1 MLFLRHSEQS
11 DRFEYFTLVFYLFL
25 IFDMKKIAFRLV
37 YNRKKQLNGEG
48 KALIQIEAYLEK
60 QKIYFSSH
68 IYIKPINWDAKRKM
82 VVGHPHQA
90 ELNRQLHEFIL
101 DLEYKELEL
110 WKQGV
115 PLSLKNFKSHI
126 SQQKTGKSAFLT
138 ESRKWV
144 EKSNRKES
152 TKKNL
157 QTTIEL
163 LERHFPTLTFQ
174 ELDYSFLSGLEE
186 LLRKREYNVNTIA
199 KHLRQLKTLVN
210 EAVRRGYMLQSP
222 FIHYSIKT
230 VESRHTF
237 LLPQEVDALEQLYPR
252 LSSEKHRHAL
262 DAFLFC
268 CYTGLRYSDFIQL
281 SSANIIQ
288 LEKEL
293 WLVFQSKKT
302 AVETKLPLLWLFQ
315 GKALKILH
323 RYADK
328 DSFFRLAPN
337 SIINKVLIKLGKSA
351 GIQKHF
357 SFHTARHTN
366 ATLLIYSGANITT
379 VQKLLGHKNIK
390 TTQIYS
396 EIFPESI
403 VEDLKK
409 CRFSTNTKE

>member
-1 MLFLRHSEQS
+1 
-11 DRFEYFTLVFYLFL
+11 
-25 IFDMKKIAFRLV
+25 MKKIAFRLV

-60 QKIYFSSH
+60 QKVYFSSH

-82 VVGHPHQA
+82 VVEHPHQV

-110 WKQGV
+110 WKQGA

-126 SQQKTGKSAFLT
+126 GQYKTGKSAFLT

-163 LERHFPTLTFQ
+163 LECHFPTLTFQ

-186 LLRKREYNVNTIA
+186 LLHKREYNVNTIA

-210 EAVRRGYMLQSP
+210 EAVRRGYMQQSP

-237 LLPQEVDALEQLYPR
+237 LLPQEVETLEQLYPR

-268 CYTGLRYSDFIQL
+268 CYTGLRYSDFTQL

-288 LEKEL
+288 VEKES
-293 WLVFQSKKT
+293 WLVFRSKKT

-328 DSFFRLAPN
+328 DSFFRIAPN
-337 SIINKVLIKLGKSA
+337 SIINKVLIKLGENA

-379 VQKLLGHKNIK
+379 VQKLLGHKSIK
-390 TTQIYS
+390 TTQI
-396 EIFPESI
+396 
-403 VEDLKK
+403 
-409 CRFSTNTKE
+409 

>member
-1 MLFLRHSEQS
+1 
-11 DRFEYFTLVFYLFL
+11 
-25 IFDMKKIAFRLV
+25 MKKITFRLV
-37 YNRKKQLNGEG
+37 YNRKKKLNKEE
-48 KALIQIEAYLEK
+48 KALIQIEAYFEK
-60 QKIYFSSH
+60 QKTYFSSH
-68 IYIKPINWDAKRKM
+68 IYVKPINWDAKRKM
-82 VVGHPHQA
+82 VVKHPHQV
-90 ELNRQLHEFIL
+90 ELNRLLHEFIL

-110 WKQGV
+110 WKQGI
-115 PLSLKNFKSHI
+115 PLSIKNFKYHI
-126 SQQKTGKSAFLT
+126 TQQKTGKSAFLT

-144 EKSNRKES
+144 EKSSRKES

-163 LERHFPTLTFQ
+163 LECYFPTLTFQ
-174 ELDYSFLSGLEE
+174 ELDYSFLSNLED
-186 LLRKREYNVNTIA
+186 LLRKKEYNINTIA

-210 EAVRRGYMLQSP
+210 EAIRRGYMQQSP
-222 FIHYSIKT
+222 FTHYSIKT
-230 VESRHTF
+230 VESKHTF
-237 LLPQEVDALEQLYPR
+237 LLPQEVDALEQLCPQ

-268 CYTGLRYSDFIQL
+268 CYTGLRYSDFTQL
-281 SSANIIQ
+281 SSDNIVQ
-288 LEKEL
+288 VEKES
-293 WLVFQSKKT
+293 WLVFRSKKT

-328 DSFFRLAPN
+328 ESFFRLAPN

-366 ATLLIYSGANITT
+366 ATLLIYNGANITT
-379 VQKLLGHKNIK
+379 VQKLLGHKSIK

-409 CRFSTNTKE
+409 CYFSTNAKE